1 MVTHHCC
8 LTVLTVIPCCDFHR
22 FLYIKLHLQ
31 KKIVYFVF
39 FVFLTR
45 PIINCPVPFLSK
57 FVVLSVEVGYS
68 FNLFCFPTNQLVC
81 GHIFHSS
88 CKYTWGN
95 LSWFYL
101 FLQNLMLKHCLLF
114 LSMIYY
120 LWQDFY
126 SITNWLIYWGP
137 CRPSWRYLCYRI
149 HAQAC
154 TIQVRL
160 KTHAPLFY
168 LCFLVFPWYSW
179 TSSLY

>member
-1 MVTHHCC
+1 M
-8 LTVLTVIPCCDFHR
+8 
-22 FLYIKLHLQ
+22 
-31 KKIVYFVF
+31 
-39 FVFLTR
+39 
-45 PIINCPVPFLSK
+45 PFLSK

-114 LSMIYY
+114 PSMIYY

-160 KTHAPLFY
+160 KTHAPLFH
-168 LCFLVFPWYSW
+168 LCFLIFFLDLLEPQVYIKQFIEPNVIIF
-179 TSSLY
+179 TCIPDPAHVTHINELI